1 MNKIQMVDLQAQY
14 QQIKPEIDTAIAEVL
29 ESAAFIGGAQVKQFA
44 QELAAYLGI
53 KHVIPC
59 ANGTDALQIVLM
71 AYNFPKGSEIIVPSF
86 NYVAAVEVIALMGL
100 VPVFVEVEPDFFC
113 LDTAQIEA
121 LISPKTVAILPVH
134 LFGQGADMEHIMQI
148 ALRHRLVVIEDTA
161 QSIGAKF
168 TFSDGAARPLGGI
181 GHVGTTSFFP
191 SKNLGCMGD
200 GGAIF
205 TNDDAFAAQM
215 QMIANHGQKQKYT
228 YQTVGINSRLDTI
241 QAAILRVKLK
251 YLTSYTQAREQ
262 AAQCYDILL
271 ADVENVQI
279 PARRTKSTHVFHQY
293 TLLLENKTVRDRVK
307 SALTEVGVP
316 SMIYYPSPLH
326 LQQAYSYLGYEKGS
340 LPLSESL
347 CERVLSLPM
356 HTELTEE
363 QQVYIVEE
371 LKLALKS

>member
-1 MNKIQMVDLQAQY
+1 MVDLQAQY
-14 QQIKPEIDTAIAEVL
+14 QQIKLEIDMAIAEVL

-44 QELAAYLGI
+44 QELATYLGI

-100 VPVFVEVEPDFFC
+100 VPVFVEVEPDCFC

-121 LISPKTVAILPVH
+121 LITPKTVAILPVH
-134 LFGQGADMEHIMQI
+134 LFGQGADMEQIMQI
-148 ALRHRLVVIEDTA
+148 AARHKLAVIEDTA

-168 TFSDGAARPLGGI
+168 TFSDGVVRPLGGI

-205 TNDDAFAAQM
+205 TNDDALASQM
-215 QMIANHGQKQKYT
+215 QMIANHGQKQKYI

-241 QAAILRVKLK
+241 QAAILRVKLN
-251 YLTSYTQAREQ
+251 YLTSYTHARQ
-262 AAQCYDILL
+262 KAAALYDELL
-271 ADVENVQI
+271 KSIPNVQI
-279 PARRTKSTHVFHQY
+279 PTRRKASEHVFHQY
-293 TLLLENKTVRDRVK
+293 TLLLENKIVRDRLK
-307 SALTEVGVP
+307 AALAEVGVP

-326 LQQAYSYLGYEKGS
+326 LQQAYSYLGYEKGALS
-340 LPLSESL
+340 LSESL

-363 QQVYIVEE
+363 QQVYIVEQ
-371 LKLALKS
+371 LKGVLVS